1 MIRNTA
7 NYPLAGAEMHHN
19 TRLQK
24 CTAMED
30 PALKNTASYTTQ
42 QITHCSR
49 KLARKKQSSWSLSC
63 SSWSGTKAH
72 QLDPQHY
79 DTLKSIS
86 LTLHVEEENPQSKNI
101 ASEI

>member
-1 MIRNTA
+1 MIRNCELPA
-7 NYPLAGAEMHHN
+7 RRSGNASQLEIA
-19 TRLQK
+19 K

-42 QITHCSR
+42 QISHCAR
-49 KLARKKQSSWSLSC
+49 KLARKKQSLWSLSC
-63 SSWSGTKAH
+63 SSWSSTKAH
-72 QLDPQHY
+72 QLNPQHY
-79 DTLKSIS
+79 DTLKSIC